1 MKREGVILAAL
12 ALIFAAGCSS
22 DICHGCNGT
31 GKCSVCK
38 GTGYILSASCSMC
51 GGSGKC
57 VYCGGTGSIVDIGF

>member
-31 GKCSVCK
+31 G
-38 GTGYILSASCSMC
+38 
-51 GGSGKC
+51 
-57 VYCGGTGSIVDIGF
+57 SIVDIGF